1 MEEDEFVP
9 VVKTAGEQMQKVSQD
24 QIHTLLF
31 GEQLSW
37 QAIIYDLIN
46 TEQLDPWD
54 IDLSLLSL
62 KFLERV
68 RALEEANFFI
78 SSKVLLAAALLLR
91 MKSEILLDYDIAG
104 LDAILFGKK
113 EQKSVS
119 STQERLILDDI
130 IPDLVA
136 RTPLPR
142 FKRVTLEELMKSLD
156 QAIKTENRRI
166 KRIVVARQQE
176 FETALSLPKQ
186 RINLVERL
194 REVYNQLQNIFTT
207 QQEKLAFSSLS
218 LTTSEERIAT
228 FIPLLHL
235 DHQRKVWIEQES
247 HLGEIWILLQEM
259 YDQLYAKELHEQQ
272 TEAAS
277 AIQELTAEEQERSDH
292 IEQAYEDMV
301 GAEPLIEGS
310 ESDAL
315 KFEDKRTPPGD
326 IEDEPVSQET
336 LEVEKEGEVNVIS
349 AEPVHQDTLEVEN
362 GEKSEVVR
370 DEEQS
375 ISSNNETTS

>member
-1 MEEDEFVP
+1 MEGDEEGSVTLTP
-9 VVKTAGEQMQKVSQD
+9 PGNRTENTQKVGQD

-54 IDLSLLSL
+54 IDLSLLSQ

-113 EQKSVS
+113 EQKQVS
-119 STQERLILDDI
+119 SSVQERLTLDDV
-130 IPDLVA
+130 IPELVA

-142 FKRVTLEELMKSLD
+142 FKRVTLEELMKALG

-166 KRIVVARQQE
+166 KRIVTARQQE

-186 RINLVERL
+186 KINLVERIK
-194 REVYNQLQNIFTT
+194 EVYEKLQTVFTT
-207 QQEKLAFSSLS
+207 HDTKLAFSTISGE
-218 LTTSEERIAT
+218 TTPERIAT

-235 DHQRKVWIEQES
+235 DHQRKVWIEQEA

-259 YDQLYAKELHEQQ
+259 YDKLHHAELAQQQL
-272 TEAAS
+272 EASS
-277 AIQELTAEEQERSDH
+277 AIQELSKEEQERSDH

-301 GAEPLIEGS
+301 GAEPLIEGE
-310 ESDAL
+310 ESDAT
-315 KFEDKRTPPGD
+315 KFVDKRIPVGDDEPLEAKEMDAETIRDVDPITGD
-326 IEDEPVSQET
+326 IIENKPDTVEEPT
-336 LEVEKEGEVNVIS
+336 
-349 AEPVHQDTLEVEN
+349 
-362 GEKSEVVR
+362 
-370 DEEQS
+370 EESTQ
-375 ISSNNETTS
+375 